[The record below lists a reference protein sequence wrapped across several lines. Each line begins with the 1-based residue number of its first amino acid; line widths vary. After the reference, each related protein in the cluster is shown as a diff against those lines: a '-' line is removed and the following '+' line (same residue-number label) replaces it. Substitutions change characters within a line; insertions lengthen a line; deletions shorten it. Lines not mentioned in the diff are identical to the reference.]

1 MGWST
6 TVITP
11 PDGDMGD
18 YLASLELIKARGFST
33 LWPTHGPPIT
43 KVAPFIEAY
52 SEHRRDRER
61 QILSELAGGET
72 RIKAMVP
79 RLYANVDQRLW
90 PAAAHSVLAHVL
102 ELVKTGRVTSNG
114 GSALDA
120 DYRLDG

>member
-18 YLASLELIKARGFST
+18 YLASLELIEARSFST

-43 KVAPFIEAY
+43 EVAPFIEAY
-52 SEHRRDRER
+52 AEHRRDRER
-61 QILSELAGGET
+61 QILKELAGGET

-79 RLYANVDQRLW
+79 RLYATVDQRLW

-102 ELVKTGRVTSNG
+102 ELVKSGRVTSEG
-114 GSALDA
+114 GPALDA
-120 DYRLDG
+120 EYRLTG